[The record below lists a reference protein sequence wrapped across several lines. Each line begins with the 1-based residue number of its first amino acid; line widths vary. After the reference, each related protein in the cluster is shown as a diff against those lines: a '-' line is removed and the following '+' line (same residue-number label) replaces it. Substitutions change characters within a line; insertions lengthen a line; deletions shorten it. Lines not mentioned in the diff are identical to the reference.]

1 MNIKASL
8 MIALIACVMLVGVAA
23 AESPDAGSSFST
35 ANYVDG
41 MGTGYNFIS
50 GTLTEDP
57 ADESDFYY
65 GYPGTGTIYL
75 YLDGTS
81 LRKGAVAQ
89 MYEGSSSHPL
99 MQYVSKNTQ
108 TVNDDYLN
116 TQPVYVQVSGFPG
129 IGDYTAIVD
138 KR

>member
-1 MNIKASL
+1 
-8 MIALIACVMLVGVAA
+8 MIALIACVMFVGVAA

-35 ANYVDG
+35 AQYVDG
-41 MGTGYNFIS
+41 MGTGYNFIP

-57 ADESDFYY
+57 VDGSDFYY
-65 GYPGTGTIYL
+65 GYPSTGTIYV

-81 LRKGAVAQ
+81 LGKGAVVQ

-99 MQYVSKNTQ
+99 MQYISKNTRAI
-108 TVNDDYLN
+108 NDDYLN

-129 IGDYTAIVD
+129 IGAYEAIVD
-138 KR
+138 KW

>member
-1 MNIKASL
+1 MCY
-8 MIALIACVMLVGVAA
+8 ACGCCG

-35 ANYVDG
+35 AKYIG
-41 MGTGYNFIS
+41 MTSGYNYID
-50 GTLTEDP
+50 GTLTASP
-57 ADESDFYY
+57 ADGSDYWY
-65 GYPGTGTIYL
+65 GNPGTGTVYL
-75 YLDGTS
+75 HLDSTS
-81 LRKGAVAQ
+81 LGKGAVAQ

-99 MQYVSKNTQ
+99 MQYVSMNTK

-129 IGDYTAIVD
+129 IGAYSAVVD

>member
-8 MIALIACVMLVGVAA
+8 MVALTACIMLVGVAA
-23 AESPDAGSSFST
+23 AEYPDAGSSFST
-35 ANYVDG
+35 AEPIS
-41 MGTGYNFIS
+41 MSSGYNYID
-50 GTLTEDP
+50 GTLTENP
-57 ADESDFYY
+57 SDGSDYWY
-65 GYPGTGTIYL
+65 GNPGTGTIYL

-81 LRKGAVAQ
+81 LEKGAVAQ

-99 MQYVSKNTQ
+99 MQYISKNTHPIY
-108 TVNDDYLN
+108 DDYLN

>member
-35 ANYVDG
+35 AKYIS
-41 MGTGYNFIS
+41 MSAGYNYID
-50 GTLTEDP
+50 GTLTASP
-57 ADESDFYY
+57 ADGSDYWY
-65 GYPGTGTIYL
+65 GNPGTGTIYL

-81 LRKGAVAQ
+81 LGNGAVAQ

-99 MQYVSKNTQ
+99 MQYISKNQ
-108 TVNDDYLN
+108 RVNYDTYLN

-129 IGDYTAIVD
+129 IGGYTAIVD